1 MVHNRPLLVVLI
13 ALLLLQGCQFG
24 QQATSVPTQSAETSP
39 TSPSETEELEPT
51 SSSNEPSP
59 SSEPAELSGDIPS
72 LDSISPITAAIPAS
86 YTAATSRDRFANYPQ
101 PKPRAEPKS
110 SGLTIAPDLS
120 NVQVASIISEQQR
133 QHLGQHGFVI
143 SPDNTKEFYEVYE
156 RARYNFEPIFVSSDS
171 LLHVYHLLFDKT
183 LRQAEQNAFIPML
196 TRLDWEMLRSSVAQA
211 ETLADSDPAW
221 ADAARRNAAYFA
233 VAVKLLDPS
242 WEIPAELRD
251 LTDPDLAAIAAHD
264 STGASAIFPNLPLGE
279 DWTQYVP
286 RGHYTKSPELE
297 NYFRAMMWHGR
308 MTMRAD
314 DPQES
319 RQAALLT
326 MAWRDTKIDGM
337 NARDVWDGI
346 YQPTV
351 FFVGRS
357 DDLMPSEY
365 QSALESAY
373 GSTQSPSD
381 LLDAAKFESFQN
393 AIGELRPPL
402 ILGILINDDMAIE
415 ETTKGLRFMGQRF
428 TPDSALMRELIHRNV
443 EGRGLPKGL
452 DIFAVMGS
460 ERALEHLEAM
470 GETQFP
476 NYNEQMTKL
485 RQQFAAYD
493 EATWTQNLYWSW
505 IYALKP
511 LLDKPDPNLPQFMQ
525 SPLWQDKQL
534 NTALGS
540 WTELRRD
547 TILYAKQVYA
557 EGGAGGLPPPVP
569 TPPKGY
575 VEPVPELFGRISA
588 LGQMTITGLKERGLL
603 SENDELALNQLVS
616 TADQLE
622 TIANKQLAGEQVSD
636 EEYDFIRRY
645 GVTIEGLT
653 FASSDEM
660 DTFGSGGFPDP
671 SGGQDPQVAV
681 VADVATDIAT
691 EQVLEEGV
699 GRVFTIYV
707 VAPID
712 GQLVL
717 TKGGVFSHYEFT
729 QPMSGRLSDEKWREL
744 LDAGQAPPLE
754 DWKKALMVEE
764 NAASPL
770 QETIINFSDALIQ
783 SLWNVEEAPATSY
796 TTGEA
801 HDMIA
806 AQVAALRENNQFV
819 GVYRERIDFRSFDF
833 IDNNNAVVT
842 TRKFMH
848 EELRQG
854 TIYDEDEPPIVGVR
868 PAYSVDVTY
877 TLVKEDDTWLISS
890 IVSNPAFQNWQQP

>member
-1 MVHNRPLLVVLI
+1 MVHNRPLLVILI

-24 QQATSVPTQSAETSP
+24 QQASNFPTPSAEVAPTTS
-39 TSPSETEELEPT
+39 SEANELEPT
-51 SSSNEPSP
+51 SSSNETNPSN
-59 SSEPAELSGDIPS
+59 EPAELSGVIPS
-72 LDSISPITAAIPAS
+72 LDSIAPIAAVIPAN
-86 YTAATSRDRFANYPQ
+86 YTAGSSKGRFADY
-101 PKPRAEPKS
+101 PKPKPLAEPKS

-120 NVQVASIISEQQR
+120 NVQVAMIISEQQR
-133 QHLGQHGFVI
+133 QQLGQHGFVI
-143 SPDNTKEFYEVYE
+143 SPDTTKEFYEVYE
-156 RARYNFEPIFVSSDS
+156 RARYNFEPTFITSDS

-183 LRQAEQNAFIPML
+183 LRQAERNSFIPML
-196 TRLDWEMLRSSVAQA
+196 TRLDWELLRSSVAQA
-211 ETLADSDPAW
+211 EALADKDPAW
-221 ADAARRNAAYFA
+221 AEAARRNAAYFA

-242 WEIPAELRD
+242 WEVPAELRD

-264 STGASAIFPNLPLGE
+264 SPGPSAIFPNLPLGE

-286 RGHYTKSPELE
+286 RGHYTQSPELE

-308 MTMRAD
+308 MTMRAS
-314 DPQES
+314 DPLET

-337 NARDVWDGI
+337 SARDLWDGI

-357 DDLMPSEY
+357 DDLMPIEY

-373 GSTQSPSD
+373 GSTQSPTD
-381 LLDAAKFESFQN
+381 LLDAAKFESFQK
-393 AIGELRPPL
+393 AVSQLRPPL
-402 ILGILINDDMAIE
+402 ILGILITDDMPIE

-452 DIFAVMGS
+452 DIFAVLGS

-476 NYNEQMTKL
+476 NYNERMAKL

-493 EATWTQNLYWSW
+493 EETWTQNLYWSW
-505 IYALKP
+505 IYALQP
-511 LLDKPDPNLPQFMQ
+511 LLEQPDPNLPQFMQ

-575 VEPVPELFGRISA
+575 VEPVPELFARISA
-588 LGQMTITGLKERGLL
+588 LGQMTIVGLKERGLL
-603 SENDELALNQLVS
+603 AENDELALNQLVS
-616 TADQLE
+616 TADQLA

-636 EEYDFIRRY
+636 DEYDFIRRY
-645 GVTIEGLT
+645 GVTLEGLT
-653 FASSDEM
+653 FSASDAMESAS
-660 DTFGSGGFPDP
+660 GGGFPDP
-671 SGGQDPQVAV
+671 EGGEDPQVAV
-681 VADVATDIAT
+681 VADVATDIET
-691 EQVLEEGV
+691 QQVLEEGV

-707 VAPID
+707 VVPIE

-717 TKGGVFSHYEFT
+717 TKGGVFSHYEFI
-729 QPMSGRLSDEKWREL
+729 QPMSSRLSDEKWREL

-754 DWKKALMVEE
+754 DWKKAMMVEE
-764 NAASPL
+764 HAASPL
-770 QETIINFSDALIQ
+770 QETVVNFHDALLQ
-783 SLWNVEEAPATSY
+783 SLWYVEEAPATSY
-796 TTGEA
+796 TTGAA

-806 AQVAALRENNQFV
+806 AQIADLRQKNQFV
-819 GVYRERIDFRSFDF
+819 GVYRERIEFRSFDF

-842 TRKFMH
+842 TREFMR

-854 TIYDEDEPPIVGVR
+854 TVYDEDEPPIVGVR
-868 PAYSVDVTY
+868 PDYSVDVTY
-877 TLVKEDDTWLISS
+877 TLVKENDMWLISQ
-890 IVSNPAFQNWQQP
+890 IVSNPAFQLWQQP

>member
-1 MVHNRPLLVVLI
+1 MLQSRPLLVAFI
-13 ALLLLQGCQFG
+13 ALLLLQACQFG
-24 QQATSVPTQSAETSP
+24 EQATNVPTQSAEIS
-39 TSPSETEELEPT
+39 PT
-51 SSSNEPSP
+51 SSSE
-59 SSEPAELSGDIPS
+59 SEELAPTSDSNQPTPESGPIELSGDLPS
-72 LDSISPITAAIPAS
+72 LDSIAPIEAAIPAS
-86 YTAATSRDRFANYPQ
+86 YTSGTSRDRFANYPQ
-101 PKPRAEPKS
+101 PKPVAEPKA

-120 NVQVASIISEQQR
+120 NVQVASIISEEQR
-133 QHLGQHGFVI
+133 QQLGQHGFVI
-143 SPDNTKEFYEVYE
+143 SPDSTKEFYEVYE
-156 RARYNFEPIFVSSDS
+156 RARYNFEPNFVTSDS

-183 LRQAEQNAFIPML
+183 LRQAEMNSFIPML

-211 ETLADSDPAW
+211 ETLANSDPAW

-242 WEIPAELRD
+242 WEVPAELRD

-264 STGASAIFPNLPLGE
+264 AAGPSAIFPDLPLGE

-314 DPQES
+314 NLQET

-326 MAWRDTKIDGM
+326 MAWRDTKIDGLS
-337 NARDVWDGI
+337 ARDVWDGI

-365 QSALESAY
+365 QTALEGAY
-373 GSTQSPSD
+373 GSSQSPAD
-381 LLDAAKFESFQN
+381 LLDAAKFESFQQ
-393 AIGELRPPL
+393 AVLELRPPL
-402 ILGILINDDMAIE
+402 ILGVLINDDMPIE
-415 ETTKGLRFMGQRF
+415 ETTKGMRFMGQRF

-460 ERALEHLEAM
+460 DRALEHLAAM
-470 GETQFP
+470 GETQYP
-476 NYNEQMTKL
+476 QYKEQMAKL
-485 RQQFAAYD
+485 RQQFGAYD

-505 IYALKP
+505 IYALRP
-511 LLDKPDPNLPQFMQ
+511 LLDEPDPNMPQFMQ

-569 TPPKGY
+569 TRPKGY

-588 LGQMTITGLKERGLL
+588 LGQMTISGLKERGLL
-603 SENDELALNQLVS
+603 AENDEQALSQLVT

-622 TIANKQLAGEQVSD
+622 AIANKQLAGEQVSED
-636 EEYDFIRRY
+636 EYDFIRRY

-653 FASSDEM
+653 FAASDEM
-660 DTFGSGGFPDP
+660 ESASGGGFPDP
-671 SGGQDPQVAV
+671 SGGEDPQVAV

-707 VAPID
+707 VVPID
-712 GQLVL
+712 GELVL

-729 QPMSGRLSDEKWREL
+729 QPMSNRLTDEKWREL

-754 DWKKALMVEE
+754 DWKKAMMVDEH
-764 NAASPL
+764 AASPL
-770 QETIINFSDALIQ
+770 QDLVINFNDALIQ
-783 SLWNVEEAPATSY
+783 SLWYVEETPATSY
-796 TTGEA
+796 TTGA
-801 HDMIA
+801 ARDLIV
-806 AQVAALRENNQFV
+806 AQVAELKQNNQFV
-819 GVYRERIDFRSFDF
+819 GLYRDRIDFRSFDF
-833 IDNNNAVVT
+833 IDANNAVVT
-842 TRKFMH
+842 TREFLR

-854 TIYDEDEPPIVGVR
+854 TIYDEVEAPTVGLR
-868 PAYSVDVTY
+868 PAYSVDITY
-877 TLVKEDDTWLISS
+877 TLVKEDDQWLISQ
-890 IVSNPAFQNWQQP
+890 IVANPSRQDWQQP